1 MLNFLHKIAPS
12 PLNLI
17 LNVIT
22 NESHSKIA
30 LLTKAIKMG
39 IFVITFCSNFPTN
52 PAIQTVFFRGCI
64 RYRKIPDIL
73 EEKFYQRRCSDSC
86 KSQRG
91 VIRVRAIPKGINS
104 LGGVPLFCQ
113 PRGAGHALN
122 CLQLFSNPASILCWQ
137 SMFLQS
143 NNIQTAI
150 FKQKNNHVCKTCG
163 LEHHIVFINNPKK
176 RIYARIDRLDK
187 YSKQQHQN
195 HRHHQNQ
202 H

>member
-113 PRGAGHALN
+113 PRGMYWHCCYKQALALN
-122 CLQLFSNPASILCWQ
+122 CLQLFSNPASTLCWQ

-143 NNIQTAI
+143 SNIQTAI
-150 FKQKNNHVCKTCG
+150 FKKTQPP
-163 LEHHIVFINNPKK
+163 L
-176 RIYARIDRLDK
+176 
-187 YSKQQHQN
+187 
-195 HRHHQNQ
+195 
-202 H
+202 